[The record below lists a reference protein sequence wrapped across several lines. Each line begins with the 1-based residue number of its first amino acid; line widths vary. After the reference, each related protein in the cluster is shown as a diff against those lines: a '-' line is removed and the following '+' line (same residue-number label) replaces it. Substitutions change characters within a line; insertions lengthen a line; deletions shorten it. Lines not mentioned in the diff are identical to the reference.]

1 MDFWKRFTELCEKFN
16 VTPNQVASAIGVS
29 TGTTTWWKKGK
40 IPHQATMQMVAD
52 YFGVPVSYFYSVDN
66 LNIVANTN
74 NGINNG
80 NIGNNSLLNNNI
92 DPAKVSNA
100 PLTDEYAKDDYEK
113 ELLAIFRCLSIKEK
127 NALLN
132 KAYELSELF
141 K

>member
-1 MDFWKRFTELCEKFN
+1 MEFWKKFLALCES
-16 VTPNQVASAIGVS
+16 VDMTPNGVAKEIGISSATI
-29 TGTTTWWKKGK
+29 TTWKNGRRPTDASLNK
-40 IPHQATMQMVAD
+40 ICE
-52 YFGVPVSYFYSVDN
+52 YFNIGINYFYDSSIN
-66 LNIVANTN
+66 LTN
-74 NGINNG
+74 SKIE
-80 NIGNNSLLNNNI
+80 NSTILNNNI

-100 PLTDEYAKDDYEK
+100 QLTDEYAKDDYEK